1 VDLDALTP
9 AQRRARTELLDLGGE
24 RPSFP
29 ADLAAV
35 LRDGLE
41 DGIAPLAGDLGRG
54 EVAVN
59 KTRLADVM
67 ACERYQVERE
77 QAGFDGW
84 NPRIAHAT
92 VAHKALELS
101 VFLGGEPTPLDL
113 VDAAIDRYVDSP
125 DDPTGIGGW
134 LRDAPAVELAEVRAE
149 AHERVA
155 RFVESFPP
163 LQRSWTPRPEARVRV
178 DLCEERVVLRGKV
191 DLALGAPKATRARVL
206 IVDFK
211 TGPAYPSHVDDLR
224 FYALLEAIRS
234 GVPPWR
240 VASYYLDSATFRVE
254 DITEDLL
261 HQASDRVID
270 GVTRILELH
279 LRRRDPGEVPNP
291 ACGWCPARRACDGA
305 RAWAESRDLQP
316 DTAGEDDG

>member
-1 VDLDALTP
+1 MDLDALTP

-35 LRDGLE
+35 LRDRLE

-155 RFVESFPP
+155 RFVESFPA
-163 LQRSWTPRPEARVRV
+163 Q
-178 DLCEERVVLRGKV
+178 
-191 DLALGAPKATRARVL
+191 
-206 IVDFK
+206 
-211 TGPAYPSHVDDLR
+211 
-224 FYALLEAIRS
+224 
-234 GVPPWR
+234 
-240 VASYYLDSATFRVE
+240 
-254 DITEDLL
+254 DI
-261 HQASDRVID
+261 A
-270 GVTRILELH
+270 G
-279 LRRRDPGEVPNP
+279 
-291 ACGWCPARRACDGA
+291 
-305 RAWAESRDLQP
+305 
-316 DTAGEDDG
+316 GEDGIVVADFATDLESLPPHVLERAEQITAQIQDE